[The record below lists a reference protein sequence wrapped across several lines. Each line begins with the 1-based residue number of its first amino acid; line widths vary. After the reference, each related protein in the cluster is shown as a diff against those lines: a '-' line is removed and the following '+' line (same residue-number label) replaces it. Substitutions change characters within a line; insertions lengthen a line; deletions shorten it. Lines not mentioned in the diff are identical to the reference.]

1 MFRANRL
8 RIQSLRVSHVCVSC
22 KPSTASLCRVRPP
35 FLTNATLAGGRTYS
49 DDVQAP
55 AASEAATADLTDKKL
70 QKPKK
75 KSKGPRRPV
84 NPRRITPTKKT
95 GTSDQTPQV
104 STGEP
109 TPEVIMD
116 VYKSLQSLER
126 SYRSINQRMAG
137 LHKEATKSPEDSDTT
152 GKGEKPILY
161 DASLVRQTKKL
172 EAKIA
177 TVKGTLNVLKDVLG
191 NQQIPLESL
200 TKRPSETASSPQPAG
215 SKEVGES
222 DAQTKPRKGSKAPK
236 SSTKSQGMPEQKASG
251 ERKAV
256 QLTSLAGR
264 FALAAADASASSA
277 FTSSPTS
284 KTHDDGNTRSADSKK
299 KGKSKRPL
307 NVERVHANELALQPV
322 EQDMPEVPKLSYGLD
337 RALFNP
343 GVYQLQ
349 DPHSRVYNFDPYLA
363 NIMPI
368 NEFDF
373 NALKKYVTSSKDQTL
388 FGLASKLEKRYC
400 GSTSSMTAM
409 LSHFHFLLSAW
420 RPINA
425 STLSQTF
432 RAENSNFTQIMRSPA
447 ATFLHL
453 RDGVYSIDADKEFDF
468 ASILSMLGKSMEK
481 LLTLPRDEFERYRKK
496 NSDQITE
503 EERNAEEAFHFT
515 TFGDFLMRSQ
525 LDAYDSRLPG
535 TGMFDLK
542 TRSVISIRMDATGYQ
557 KGLGYELRNRFGNW
571 ESFEREYYDMIR
583 STMLKYSLQVRMGR
597 MDGIFV
603 AYHNTQRIF
612 GFQYISLE
620 EMDLALHGTEDKQLG
635 DLEFKLSLH
644 LLNKVLD
651 RATKR
656 FPGRSIRLHIET
668 RPTNP
673 PLMYIFAK
681 PVTHEQIEK
690 IQTTQHAAIAEYE
703 KEILGL
709 VQEGEREQM
718 EAEDVDSEL
727 EQAAEEEVE
736 AVVDGTRTQ
745 QLQTQEF
752 WEEMQEKVDAA
763 IEDDALGVDHVREAI
778 RDALQQSGLLE
789 ARSPQEADT
798 YVDALLG
805 VLVRSAKDVRQTKS
819 TNVESGSLAVE
830 IDAAGEMSVS
840 DKATTTDELTETA
853 QANAQAAETELL
865 QDVESDA
872 AVEEQDSAAR
882 RSRDTSLKELILRL
896 ALSVD
901 EKPEYDDIQAADE
914 DGVSDDS
921 KLSNFGL
928 ILSELVAKSKTKD
941 SGLTTRVDEIDAP
954 SNPLTSPEH
963 SSQETVE
970 RGPEEQEDADDE
982 LLGMHLTVRN
992 TVNGKVVERPVSK
1005 SERLDWQLEYSLDEI
1020 DVAQAQKLYRR
1031 LKDRRRK
1038 ALEKGDEH
1046 RDTEWYKM
1054 FKGNLKKFSDEGRRY
1069 RQEKDNIEKD
1079 LPVHVFGK
1087 DEVMTYD
1094 EAFGYLKEWRRHPHE
1109 ELNGN
1114 ESKEGNVLDLE
1125 DIDAEENKTE
1135 TDEKQSSS

>member
-8 RIQSLRVSHVCVSC
+8 RIQSLRASHVCLSC
-22 KPSTASLCRVRPP
+22 TPSTASPCRARPP
-35 FLTNATLAGGRTYS
+35 FLTNATLAGGRAYS
-49 DDVQAP
+49 DDAQIP
-55 AASEAATADLTDKKL
+55 AAPEAATADSTDNKPE
-70 QKPKK
+70 KPKK
-75 KSKGPRRPV
+75 KSKVPRRHRV
-84 NPRRITPTKKT
+84 ASTTKT
-95 GTSDQTPQV
+95 GASDQTPQV

-109 TPEVIMD
+109 TPEVIMN

-126 SYRSINQRMAG
+126 SYRSINMRMAG
-137 LHKEATKSPEDSDTT
+137 LQKEAKESPEDSDTA

-200 TKRPSETASSPQPAG
+200 TKRPSDTKASPQ
-215 SKEVGES
+215 S
-222 DAQTKPRKGSKAPK
+222 DVPTKPRKGSKTSKGAL
-236 SSTKSQGMPEQKASG
+236 KSQGASDQKVAG
-251 ERKAV
+251 ERKPAGP
-256 QLTSLAGR
+256 LTSLAGR
-264 FALAAADASASSA
+264 FALARDNSSTVAAALTAN
-277 FTSSPTS
+277 SPTS
-284 KTHDDGNTRSADSKK
+284 KTPDDGNTKSAGTTRT
-299 KGKSKRPL
+299 GKPKRPL
-307 NVERVHANELALQPV
+307 NVTRVHANKLALQPV

-388 FGLASKLEKRYC
+388 NGLASKLEKKYC

-425 STLSQTF
+425 STLSKTF
-432 RAENSNFTQIMRSPA
+432 RTENSNFTNIMRSPA

-503 EERNAEEAFHFT
+503 EERNAEEAFHYT
-515 TFGDFLMRSQ
+515 TFQDFLMRSQ
-525 LDAYDSRLPG
+525 LDAYDPRLPG

-557 KGLGYELRNRFGNW
+557 KGLGYELRNRFGSW

-612 GFQYISLE
+612 GFQYISLK
-620 EMDLALHGTEDKQLG
+620 EMDLALHGTEDTRLG

-644 LLNKVLD
+644 LLDKVLD

-681 PVTHEQIEK
+681 PVTPEQIEK

-709 VQEGEREQM
+709 VQEGEPEQL

-736 AVVDGTRTQ
+736 TVVDGTRNS
-745 QLQTQEF
+745 QLQTEAF
-752 WEEMQEKVDAA
+752 WEEMQEKVDAT

-778 RDALQQSGLLE
+778 REALQQSGLLE

-805 VLVRSAKDVRQTKS
+805 VLVRSAKDSRHTKS

-830 IDAAGEMSVS
+830 VDAAGEMSVS
-840 DKATTTDELTETA
+840 DKASTTDELTETA
-853 QANAQAAETELL
+853 QANAQIAEAQLL
-865 QDVESDA
+865 QEVASSTA
-872 AVEEQDSAAR
+872 IEEQDSAAR
-882 RSRDTSLKELILRL
+882 RSRDTGLKELILRL

-901 EKPEYDDIQAADE
+901 EKPEYEDVQGADE
-914 DGVSDDS
+914 DAVSDDS

-928 ILSELVAKSKTKD
+928 ILSELVAKSNAKD
-941 SGLTTRVDEIDAP
+941 SGLTTRADENDAP
-954 SNPLTSPEH
+954 NDPSTSPEQT
-963 SSQETVE
+963 SQETVE
-970 RGPEEQEDADDE
+970 RVPEEQEDADE

-992 TVNGKVVERPVSK
+992 TVNGKVMDRPASHFEK
-1005 SERLDWQLEYSLDEI
+1005 WDWQLEYSLDEI
-1020 DVAQAQKLYRR
+1020 SEGQAQKLYTA
-1031 LKDRRRK
+1031 LKARRRK

-1069 RQEKDNIEKD
+1069 RQKKDSIEKD

-1094 EAFGYLKEWRRHPHE
+1094 ETFGYLKEWRRHPHE

-1114 ESKEGNVLDLE
+1114 ESKERNIPDLE
-1125 DIDAEENKTE
+1125 VVDAGENKTE